1 MNAQQAEKIK
11 NWTGEHA
18 KAQPINWS
26 ALNQGHLLLTGC
38 TGPFGLWILNRLSY
52 ACQHEHLNLNEITV
66 MTRTKHRAEAIT
78 KWLYPRCPITTLECD
93 IRDIAQHN
101 IRPTHIIHGAAT
113 SAAETSGGALPEEK
127 FWTLVDGTRALIK
140 LADFQPPK
148 NMVFLSSGIAYGRS
162 SDGPISEDST
172 SAPITTDHMAGLGHG
187 KRAAEFLLSSAA
199 ARWKTSLWIARCF
212 SFGGP
217 GMPLDLHYA
226 LGDFISQAIRTNQIN
241 IEGDGTPVRSYMHLA
256 DMAHWILTM
265 VAKPKLL
272 QAAEIINVGSNT
284 CLSILEIA
292 ESVKKIINL
301 DIKIITKNN
310 DYNNKSGNNIQTY
323 VPNIKKAEVILG
335 LSKLLVFRR
344 IIEDM
349 IQYGGLKHRA

>member
-11 NWTGEHA
+11 NWTAEHA

-52 ACQHEHLNLNEITV
+52 ACQYEHLNLNEITV

-172 SAPITTDHMAGLGHG
+172 SAPITTDYMAGLGHG

-199 ARWKTSLWIARCF
+199 ERWKTSLWIARCF

-256 DMAHWILTM
+256 DMAYQILTM
-265 VAKPKLL
+265 LAKQNFKPESK
-272 QAAEIINVGSNT
+272 IFNVGSSQGYT
-284 CLSILEIA
+284 ILEIA
-292 ESVKKIINL
+292 ELVREIVNLKSKISIKNNQTENISGNIIQTYLPINKKSEAELNIKKHIELKKIIH
-301 DIKIITKNN
+301 DTIKYIN
-310 DYNNKSGNNIQTY
+310 
-323 VPNIKKAEVILG
+323 
-335 LSKLLVFRR
+335 
-344 IIEDM
+344 
-349 IQYGGLKHRA
+349 